1 MSDETKKPESHD
13 PRHIRYALAVNTVLA
28 SMRLDD
34 RTLMTANDAQRVA
47 QIFALLHLD
56 KIIERETA
64 RGTVEAPEQPPA
76 DPRLADIERRLADSL
91 NLHDTALPL
100 REAQPTPERKLT
112 QKAG

>member
-1 MSDETKKPESHD
+1 MVKETTLPAPSHD

-28 SMRLDD
+28 SMKLDS

-56 KIIERETA
+56 KIIERETE

-76 DPRLADIERRLADSL
+76 DPRLADIERRLAESLEVVDS
-91 NLHDTALPL
+91 ALVP
-100 REAQPTPERKLT
+100 RGQTPS
-112 QKAG
+112 